1 VLVLDVLALFGV
13 GVLLGLSI
21 AAPPGP
27 ANAMIATH
35 AVTRKRWW
43 AGTLVGFGAMT
54 ADAMFLAITYL
65 VGRAV
70 QPDENTLV
78 AIYGTGAC
86 VMFFF
91 AYNASREWRK
101 PPMDQLQ
108 EVRPTHSYFS
118 GLAIGLTN
126 PYQILWWLTAGLAFI
141 QSVGLAIVAGFFC
154 GIIVWTVSFPWALD
168 FAKRRI
174 EKAYHGVLFFS
185 LATLIILGTWLILQV
200 AVLLRT

>member
-1 VLVLDVLALFGV
+1 MLEILVSFVF

-54 ADAMFLAITYL
+54 ADATFLVITYV
-65 VGRAV
+65 VGRAI
-70 QPDENTLV
+70 QPAEAVLAAV
-78 AIYGTGAC
+78 FLLGAL

-91 AYNASREWRK
+91 AYKASGAWRK
-101 PPMDQLQ
+101 PPAEQLQ
-108 EVRPTHSYFS
+108 EVRPTHSYLS
-118 GLAIGLTN
+118 GLTIGLTN

-141 QSVGLAIVAGFFC
+141 QSVGAAIVAGFFC
-154 GIIVWTVSFPWALD
+154 GIIIWTISFPWALGYARD
-168 FAKRRI
+168 RI
-174 EKAYHGVLFFS
+174 DKAYQAVMLFS
-185 LATLIILGTWLILQV
+185 LATLVILGSWLAVQT
-200 AVLLRT
+200 VLLAVT

>member
-1 VLVLDVLALFGV
+1 LLDIFASFGL
-13 GVLLGLSI
+13 GVFLGLSI

-54 ADAMFLAITYL
+54 ADATFLVITYL
-65 VGRAV
+65 LGRAV
-70 QPDENTLV
+70 QPGTNTLI

-86 VMFFF
+86 VMFFL
-91 AYNASREWRK
+91 AYSASREWGS
-101 PPMDQLQ
+101 PPMGQLM

-118 GLAIGLTN
+118 GLGIGLTN

-141 QSVGLAIVAGFFC
+141 QGFGLTVVAGFFC
-154 GIIVWTVSFPWALD
+154 GIITWTVSFPWTLD
-168 FAKRRI
+168 IAKKRT
-174 EKAYHGVLFFS
+174 EKAYHAVLVFS
-185 LATLIILGTWLILQV
+185 LATLVILGSWLAVQV
-200 AVLLRT
+200 AILLLT